1 MVASLLLYPAIK
13 LMSAEHIED
22 ELHSDREEKE
32 SLLAPVMDKISWN
45 QLVINN
51 FTEEEI
57 GNDGESRFHQL
68 ALKDL
73 TEKADSDIEI
83 VDPEEDILINC
94 DFVDL
99 VVDEN
104 NSYSKGEITPET
116 EDSEKESQDKI
127 LKQPKTQ
134 KRTKQRKCL
143 KTKGRKKQDRKF
155 SSFKGFSG
163 VGSKFV
169 KIKHQV
175 KRDNSRNQIRFAD
188 RGERA

>member
-1 MVASLLLYPAIK
+1 MVL
-13 LMSAEHIED
+13 
-22 ELHSDREEKE
+22 
-32 SLLAPVMDKISWN
+32 
-45 QLVINN
+45 NN

-57 GNDGESRFHQL
+57 GNDAESLFHQL
-68 ALKDL
+68 ALFKDNL

-83 VDPEEDILINC
+83 VDPEADNLINC

-99 VVDEN
+99 VADEN
-104 NSYSKGEITPET
+104 NSYSKGEVTPET
-116 EDSEKESQDKI
+116 EDSEKESQEKT

-143 KTKGRKKQDRKF
+143 KTKGRKKQDGKF
-155 SSFKGFSG
+155 SSFKGFSE

-169 KIKHQV
+169 KIKQQV
-175 KRDNSRNQIRFAD
+175 KRDKSRKQVRFAD